1 MITVRE
7 LIEQLQV
14 LPPETTV
21 WVATDNEGND
31 YSALHQV
38 AMMDTFE
45 TEEYDDVI
53 EKWYKDVF
61 KRLGDEEVVMLWPVN

>member
-21 WVATDNEGND
+21 WVATDNEGN
-31 YSALHQV
+31 YYRPLWQV